1 MAKEGEFFESQN
13 VTANQQSSVCQFLR
27 RSKTVWHVK
36 IQTLPLEPGAG
47 GAGAGVRYGQ
57 MIQMIQQLSMLHVKR
72 DSFGRSMFEVLQKAS
87 PANRFG

>member
-47 GAGAGVRYGQ
+47 AGVDSDDSAAEHASTCETRL
-57 MIQMIQQLSMLHVKR
+57 IWSEHV
-72 DSFGRSMFEVLQKAS
+72 
-87 PANRFG
+87 